1 MKKIMAVL
9 VLIGYTQLVFADAA
23 EHYAR
28 QVEKISTQY
37 NTQMKSFLRSLNP
50 KITQFDAQQKAQ
62 YCDIVKT
69 YVDDM
74 YKATDENRSN
84 LPPSYMS
91 ITKQDIIN
99 KVNSSPE
106 MQILKKYNIQ
116 CDLNNR

>member
-1 MKKIMAVL
+1 MAVL
-9 VLIGYTQLVFADAA
+9 LFVGCAQHAVADSV
-23 EHYAR
+23 ERYAR

-37 NTQMKSFLRSLNP
+37 NMQMKNFLRSLNP
-50 KITQFDAQQKAQ
+50 QITQFDAQQKTQ
-62 YCDIVKT
+62 YCAIVKT

-74 YKATDENRSN
+74 YKVTDENRSS

-91 ITKQDIIN
+91 ITKQDVIN

-116 CDLNNR
+116 CDLNHS

>member
-1 MKKIMAVL
+1 MAVMVWL
-9 VLIGYTQLVFADAA
+9 CCVQNAIADST
-23 EHYAR
+23 ERYAR

-37 NTQMKSFLRSLNP
+37 NVQMKSFLRSLNP
-50 KITQFDAQQKAQ
+50 QITQFDAQQKAQ
-62 YCDIVKT
+62 YCLIVKT

-74 YKATDENRSN
+74 YKATDENRSS

-91 ITKQDIIN
+91 LTKQDVIN

-116 CDLNNR
+116 CDFT